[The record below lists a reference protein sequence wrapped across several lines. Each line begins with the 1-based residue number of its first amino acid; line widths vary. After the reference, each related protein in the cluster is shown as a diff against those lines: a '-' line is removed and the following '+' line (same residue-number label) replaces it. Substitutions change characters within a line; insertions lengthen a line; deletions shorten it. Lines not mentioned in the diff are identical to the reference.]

1 MCKSVISIYI
11 YDIKWNVHGMEVNTP
26 LKIDS
31 PQYLHNTYT
40 IPTQYLYKM
49 PEENTTYEF
58 PSKIFIY
65 FIISYWSYLEQWFI
79 NI

>member
-1 MCKSVISIYI
+1 
-11 YDIKWNVHGMEVNTP
+11 
-26 LKIDS
+26 
-31 PQYLHNTYT
+31 
-40 IPTQYLYKM
+40 M

-65 FIISYWSYLEQWFI
+65 FIIAYWSYIEQWFI